1 MKNKLKVYFKNLE
14 AKRENIYIKKKQKG
28 TLHTN
33 LNFCE
38 AYDCSLELFFSET
51 RNS

>member
-14 AKRENIYIKKKQKG
+14 AKIYIKKKQKG